1 MSTIPARRCLLP
13 RRTKRT
19 NPRLKSVGKTQR
31 HKGHKDTKKA
41 AIKNYLR
48 RPSLCLCAL
57 CVFVFCPRLSTCI
70 ECTANFSNQFSVR
83 TRVGCITLGRSFS
96 YCLHWL
102 SSQHRSRFMRKLQQP
117 HSTASFATPVEPCCR
132 VQELPQQIK
141 EPRSP
146 AML

>member
-57 CVFVFCPRLSTCI
+57 CVFVFYLPISTLDSFFSSGEEEGNGGPGLSTSLPGRLS
-70 ECTANFSNQFSVR
+70 
-83 TRVGCITLGRSFS
+83 
-96 YCLHWL
+96 
-102 SSQHRSRFMRKLQQP
+102 RFRK
-117 HSTASFATPVEPCCR
+117 
-132 VQELPQQIK
+132 
-141 EPRSP
+141 
-146 AML
+146 